1 MKLHNRNEKYIS
13 QYQARILVVTRERRR
28 SSWRG
33 SIQNRER
40 QEWVLDGRLAGIDS
54 IGSFTLERKTYLQ
67 SQKLE
72 KKRVMTQRILWLEE
86 GS

>member
-13 QYQARILVVTRERRR
+13 QYQVRILVVTRERRKR
-28 SSWRG
+28 SWRG

-54 IGSFTLERKTYLQ
+54 IDRVSLWRERPICSLRN
-67 SQKLE
+67 LR
-72 KKRVMTQRILWLEE
+72 KRE
-86 GS
+86 

>member
-28 SSWRG
+28 SSWR

-54 IGSFTLERKTYLQ
+54 IGRVSLWRERPICSLRN
-67 SQKLE
+67 LR
-72 KKRVMTQRILWLEE
+72 KRE
-86 GS
+86 